1 MINKINCKDVEIIKL
16 LSLATEESK
25 AEAVLEEYLKSPNK
39 VLYAKV
45 CKNVIEGC
53 IGIDISEEG
62 LITITHIA
70 VNQSYQGKGTASEM
84 VNFVQ
89 KIYQP
94 IKIIVETD
102 REAVG
107 FYEKYGFEINSLGEK
122 YLNVERFRCTFKKN
136 HFIKKDEG

>member
-1 MINKINCKDVEIIKL
+1 MMNKIDRKDIEIIKL
-16 LSLATEESK
+16 LSLATEENK
-25 AEAVLEEYLKSPNK
+25 AEAALEEYLKSPNK

-45 CKNVIEGC
+45 YKDVIEGC
-53 IGIDISEEG
+53 IGIDISKGE

-70 VNQSYQGKGTASEM
+70 VNQSYQGKGNASEM

-89 KIYQP
+89 EIYQP
-94 IKIIVETD
+94 TKIIAETD

-122 YLNVERFRCTFKKN
+122 YLNVERFRCIFKNN
-136 HFIKKDEG
+136 HFVKND